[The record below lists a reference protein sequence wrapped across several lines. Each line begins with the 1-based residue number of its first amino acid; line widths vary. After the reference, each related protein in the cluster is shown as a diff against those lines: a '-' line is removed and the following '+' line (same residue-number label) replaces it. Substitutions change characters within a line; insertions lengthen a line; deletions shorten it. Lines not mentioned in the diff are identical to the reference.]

1 MMEASTPPKSAARAA
16 DIAAGLDPADPAAI
30 LAALIRCPSVT
41 PREGGALA
49 LMEALLARQGFA
61 VARPVFAEAETEPVE
76 NLFARIGEAGPHLVF
91 AGHTDVVPPG
101 TVGDWSVDPFAGE
114 IVDGE
119 MIGRGAVD
127 MKGGI
132 AAFLAAYAR
141 HARRNGPPPGRLS
154 FLITGDEEGP
164 AVNGTVKLLEWTK
177 ARGERFDGC
186 LVGEPTNPNV
196 LGEMI
201 KIGRR
206 GSLSGEVRVAGM
218 QGHVAYPHLA
228 DNPIRAAV
236 QIAEALLATP
246 LDEGTETFQPSNLEI
261 TAIETGNASVN
272 VIGARCSIFFNVR
285 FNDRWTV
292 DTLKAELA
300 ARIQKGAAAGH
311 LRPGRPAAGYEL
323 LWRERPSAAFSTGG
337 DAAGSGAALT
347 GALAAA
353 IHQVTGRRPDLSTS
367 GGTSDARFIK
377 DHCPVIEFGLVGKTM
392 HMSNERVALSDL
404 EGLTE
409 IYEAF
414 IARWFAAHA

>member
-1 MMEASTPPKSAARAA
+1 MSKAHLPRPEPAALAA
-16 DIAAGLDPADPAAI
+16 IDPTDPAAI
-30 LAALIRCPSVT
+30 LAGLIRCPSVT
-41 PREGGALA
+41 PQEGGALA
-49 LMEALLARQGFA
+49 MLQSLLAPLGFE
-61 VARPVFAEAETEPVE
+61 VERPVFAEAGTEPVE
-76 NLFARIGEAGPHLVF
+76 NLFARLGESGPHLVF

-101 TVGDWSVDPFAGE
+101 DVGDWSRDPFAAE

-132 AAFLAAYAR
+132 AAFAAAAAR
-141 HARRNGPPPGRLS
+141 YIRRNGPLPGRLS

-164 AVNGTVKLLEWTK
+164 AVNGTVKLLDWARE
-177 ARGERFDGC
+177 RGERFDGC
-186 LVGEPTNPNV
+186 LVGEPTNPDV
-196 LGEMI
+196 LGDMI

-206 GSLSGEVRVAGM
+206 GSLSGEVRVAGV

-228 DNPIRAAV
+228 DNPVRSAV
-236 QIAEALLATP
+236 QIAEALLASP
-246 LDEGTETFQPSNLEI
+246 LDSGTEAFQPSNLEI
-261 TAIETGNASVN
+261 TAIETGNPSVN

-285 FNDRWTV
+285 FNDLWTV
-292 DTLKAELA
+292 DGLKAELA
-300 ARIQKGAAAGH
+300 RRIAAGAASAQ
-311 LRPGRPAAGYEL
+311 LRPGRPAATYDL
-323 LWRERPSAAFSTGG
+323 FWREGPSAAFSTKGEAGTKGG
-337 DAAGSGAALT
+337 ALT
-347 GALAAA
+347 DALVAAVA
-353 IHQVTGRRPDLSTS
+353 DKTGRTPQLSTS

-414 IARWFAAHA
+414 IARWFAANA

>member
-1 MMEASTPPKSAARAA
+1 MRQSPNPRPEPAATAA
-16 DIAAGLDPADPAAI
+16 AIDPTDPAAV
-30 LAALIRCPSVT
+30 LAGLIRCPSVT
-41 PREGGALA
+41 PQEGGALA
-49 LMEALLARQGFA
+49 LLQSLLAGEGFA
-61 VARPVFAEAETEPVE
+61 VDRPVFSEAGAEPVE
-76 NLFARIGEAGPHLVF
+76 NLFARLGDSGPHLVF

-101 TVGDWSVDPFAGE
+101 EAGDWSHDPFAAK

-132 AAFLAAYAR
+132 AAFLAAAVR
-141 HARRNGPPPGRLS
+141 HLRKNGPLPGRLS

-164 AVNGTVKLLEWTK
+164 AVNGTVKLLQWASE
-177 ARGERFDGC
+177 RGERFDAC
-186 LVGEPTNPNV
+186 LVGEPTNPDA
-196 LGEMI
+196 LGDMI

-206 GSLSGEVRVAGM
+206 GSLSCEVRVAGV

-228 DNPIRAAV
+228 DNPIRSAV
-236 QIAEALLATP
+236 QIAEALMATP
-246 LDEGTETFQPSNLEI
+246 LDRGTEVFQPSNLEI

-272 VIGARCSIFFNVR
+272 VIGARCSIFLNVR
-285 FNDRWTV
+285 FNDLWTV
-292 DTLKAELA
+292 EGLTAELA
-300 ARIQKGAAAGH
+300 RRIAAGATAEH
-311 LRPGRPAAGYEL
+311 LRPGRPAAAYEL
-323 LWRERPSAAFSTGG
+323 VWRDRPAEAFSTKAENG
-337 DAAGSGAALT
+337 ASGSALIAALV
-347 GALAAA
+347 AS
-353 IHQVTGRRPDLSTS
+353 IKEKTGRTPQLSTS

-414 IARWFAAHA
+414 IARWFAANA